1 MIREIVLE
9 LIAMHI
15 PRYCIVLP
23 IAALAVFLSGCATY
37 SVHPFYKPDE
47 NTLEPGLVGLWTV
60 EDTKITIQANKGGT
74 YEAVFANSSSHGD
87 CPYEVRL
94 IRVGK
99 NLFADAIFDDESPK
113 GKDTDLPYGA
123 AALHFLYKVSLNG
136 DTLWLSLLSHD
147 WLVKQ
152 FEAKKISVAH
162 EYMDDNADPR
172 DATVLLTASSAD
184 LQKFMQQIGD
194 VPDAFEEP
202 VIMQR
207 QK

>member
-1 MIREIVLE
+1 MRMSRNCVALPFIVLT
-9 LIAMHI
+9 A
-15 PRYCIVLP
+15 
-23 IAALAVFLSGCATY
+23 FLGGCATY

-47 NTLEPGLVGLWTV
+47 DTLEPGLVGMWAV

-99 NLFADAIFDDESPK
+99 NLFADAIFDDASPK
-113 GKDTDLPYGA
+113 GKDIDLPYGA
-123 AALHFLYKVSLNG
+123 AALHILLRLSLNR
-136 DTLWLSLLSHD
+136 DVLSMARLNHD
-147 WLVKQ
+147 WLVNQ
-152 FEAKKISVAH
+152 LQAKKLTVAH
-162 EYMDDNADPR
+162 EYMDENEDRSHSNI
-172 DATVLLTASSAD
+172 LLTASSAD
-184 LQKFMQQIGD
+184 LQKFIQQISD
-194 VPDAFEEP
+194 SPDAFEEP